1 MGIQIK
7 DILAVMPDM
16 STQRTNVCI
25 EGDSILSLGDI
36 PQEFHAE
43 TTIDGAGKLLTPGF
57 INAHTHAYM
66 TPFRNWAD
74 DLDFS
79 TWLFDRIMPAEDK
92 MTEIGAYWGAMLSCM
107 EMIKS
112 GTTCF
117 LDMHMHPTSSVKA
130 ALDSGMRAV
139 ISRGLSGGMDDVDG
153 GARRLAEALSEYD
166 ACHKFPTIGFMLA
179 PHAPYSCDEAYLC
192 DISAYAKEMGLGIHT
207 HLSESRSEV
216 ENCREKYGVSPIGL
230 FDRCGLL
237 NEKTVAAHCVHLSDE
252 DIELLAARRV
262 NVAVNTGSNLKLGN
276 GVARVPDMMKAGIN
290 LCLGTDGA
298 SSNNSLNM
306 LREMQLVSL
315 IHKGVREDPLAVT
328 ARDAFAMATSGG
340 ARALGLEGKTG
351 AVAEGMLADL
361 AIFSLDT
368 PALCPLGDPIAA
380 LCYSSAGVNADTVIV
395 NGKIVLKN
403 GEFTRMDMQ
412 RVKFNVE
419 RCCKLI
425 GTMEDDENV

>member
-1 MGIQIK
+1 MGILIK

-16 STQRTNVCI
+16 SARRTNVCI
-25 EGDSILSLGDI
+25 ENEKILSIDNI
-36 PQEFHAE
+36 PEDFSADTVINGE
-43 TTIDGAGKLLTPGF
+43 RKLLTPGF

-139 ISRGLSGGMDDVDG
+139 ISRGLSGGEDDVEG

-192 DISAYAKEMGLGIHT
+192 DISAYAKDMGLGIHT

-216 ENCREKYGVSPIGL
+216 ENCMEKYGVSPIGL

-252 DIELLAARRV
+252 DIALLAERGV
-262 NVAVNTGSNLKLGN
+262 SVAVNTGSNLKLGN
-276 GVARVPDMMKAGIN
+276 GIARVPDMQKAGIN

-298 SSNNSLNM
+298 SSNNSLSM

-315 IHKGVREDPLAVT
+315 IHKGFREDPLAVS
-328 ARDAFAMATSGG
+328 ARDAFAMATTGG
-340 ARALGLEGKTG
+340 AKALGLEGKTG
-351 AVAEGMLADL
+351 AVEEGYFADL
-361 AIFSLDT
+361 AIFDLDT
-368 PALCPLGDPIAA
+368 PALNPLGDPVAA
-380 LCYSSAGVNADTVIV
+380 MCYSSAGVNADTVII
-395 NGKIVLKN
+395 NGKVVLKD
-403 GEFTRMDMQ
+403 GEFTRIDIQ

-425 GTMEDDENV
+425 GTMGDDENV

>member
-1 MGIQIK
+1 MGILIK

-16 STQRTNVCI
+16 SARRTNICI
-25 EGDSILSLGDI
+25 ENEKILSIDDI
-36 PQEFHAE
+36 PESFSADTVISGE
-43 TTIDGAGKLLTPGF
+43 GKLLTPGF

-139 ISRGLSGGMDDVDG
+139 ISRGLSGGEDDVEG

-192 DISAYAKEMGLGIHT
+192 DISAYAKDMGLGIHT

-216 ENCREKYGVSPIGL
+216 ENCIEKYGVSPIGL

-237 NEKTVAAHCVHLSDE
+237 NEKTVAAHCVHLSDG
-252 DIELLAARRV
+252 DIALLAERGV

-276 GVARVPDMMKAGIN
+276 GIARVPDMQKAGIN

-298 SSNNSLNM
+298 SSNNSLSM

-315 IHKGVREDPLAVT
+315 IHKGVREDPLAVS
-328 ARDAFAMATSGG
+328 ARDAFAMATTGG

-351 AVAEGMLADL
+351 AVREGYFADL
-361 AIFSLDT
+361 AIFDLDT
-368 PALCPLGDPIAA
+368 PALNPLGDPVAA
-380 LCYSSAGVNADTVIV
+380 MCYSSAGVNADTVII
-395 NGKIVLKN
+395 NGKIVLN
-403 GEFTRMDMQ
+403 DGEFTHIDMQ
-412 RVKFNVE
+412 RVKLNVE

-425 GTMEDDENV
+425 GTMGDDENV

>member
-1 MGIQIK
+1 MGIHIK

-16 STQRTNVCI
+16 SAQRISVYIQGEYIASVNEQP
-25 EGDSILSLGDI
+25 EGFSAD
-36 PQEFHAE
+36 
-43 TTIDGAGKLLTPGF
+43 TVIDGKGKLLTPGF

-92 MTEIGAYWGAMLSCM
+92 MTSIGAYWGALLGCM

-139 ISRGLSGGMDDVDG
+139 ISRGLSGGADDVEG

-166 ACHKFPTIGFMLA
+166 VCHKFPTIGFMLA
-179 PHAPYSCDEAYLC
+179 PHAPYSCDEGFLC
-192 DISAYAKEMGLGIHT
+192 EIAAYAVELGIGIHT

-216 ENCREKYGVSPIGL
+216 ASCIEKYGVSPIAL
-230 FDRCGLL
+230 YDRCGLL
-237 NEKTVAAHCVHLSDE
+237 TDNTVAAHCVHLSDD
-252 DIELLAARRV
+252 DIALLAERKV
-262 NVAVNTGSNLKLGN
+262 SVALNTTSNLKLGN
-276 GVARVPDMMKAGIN
+276 GIAAAVEMQKAGIN

-298 SSNNSLNM
+298 SSNNSLSM

-315 IHKGVREDPLAVT
+315 VHKGKGEDPLAIP
-328 ARDAFAMATSGG
+328 ARDAFRMATVGG
-340 ARALGLEGKTG
+340 AKALGLEGKAG
-351 AVAEGMLADL
+351 LIAPGYFADL
-361 AIFSLDT
+361 AIFDLDT
-368 PALCPLGDPIAA
+368 PALQPLGDPVSA
-380 LCYSSAGVNADTVIV
+380 LCYSSAGVNADTVII
-395 NGKIVLKN
+395 NGKVVLSN
-403 GEFTRMDMQ
+403 GEFTKLDKQ
-412 RVKFNVE
+412 RVFERVE
-419 RCCKLI
+419 HCCRTV
-425 GTMEDDENV
+425 GTMEEEEYV

>member
-1 MGIQIK
+1 MGILIK

-16 STQRTNVCI
+16 NARKTNICI
-25 EGDSILSLGDI
+25 ENEKIISIDDI
-36 PQEFHAE
+36 PADFCADTVISGER
-43 TTIDGAGKLLTPGF
+43 KLLTPGF

-66 TPFRNWAD
+66 APFRNWAD

-79 TWLFDRIMPAEDK
+79 TWLFDRITPAENK
-92 MTEIGAYWGAMLSCM
+92 MTAIGAYWGAMLSCM

-139 ISRGLSGGMDDVDG
+139 ISRGLAGGEDDVEG
-153 GARRLAEALSEYD
+153 GTRRLAEALSEYD
-166 ACHKFPTIGFMLA
+166 ACHKFPMIGFMLA
-179 PHAPYSCDEAYLC
+179 PHAPYSCDETYLC
-192 DISAYAKEMGLGIHT
+192 DISAYAKDMGLGIHT

-216 ENCREKYGVSPIGL
+216 QNCIEKYGVSPIGL

-237 NEKTVAAHCVHLSDE
+237 NEKTVAAHCVHLSDD
-252 DIELLAARRV
+252 DIALLAERGV

-276 GVARVPDMMKAGIN
+276 GIARVTAMKDAGIN

-298 SSNNSLNM
+298 SSNNSLSM
-306 LREMQLVSL
+306 LREMQLISL
-315 IHKGVREDPLAVT
+315 IHKGVREDPLAIS
-328 ARDAFAMATSGG
+328 ARDAFAMATVGG
-340 ARALGLEGKTG
+340 AKALGLEGKAG
-351 AVAEGMLADL
+351 AVKEGYFADL
-361 AIFSLDT
+361 GIFDLDT
-368 PALCPLGDPIAA
+368 PALNPLGDPVAA
-380 LCYSSAGVNADTVIV
+380 ICYSSAGVNADTVII
-395 NGKIVLKN
+395 NGRIVLKD
-403 GEFTRMDMQ
+403 GEFTGIDMQ

-425 GTMEDDENV
+425 GTMGDDENV